1 MHHFFTTPEQARNL
15 YAEADGTFGNSAPRR
30 ARRTSVSP
38 GSLDA
43 VATEPAPLQETHR
56 ILDRDAVFSQSRG
69 HWNIER
75 IMTERAWTS
84 LYAEDWFH
92 TVLNSPTRRIFL
104 MLVVIFTVL
113 VFSFAVVYRL
123 IAVTSNCESDIDNF
137 VRAAYFSVE
146 TMTTIGYGTY
156 DYYFGECWPMLIVI
170 MAQLLC
176 SILFDSLCIG
186 LMFARL
192 SRGAKRA
199 NTIVFSEKAA
209 FRRHNGKTYFLFQV
223 CELRKHQLV
232 EAHVRCYCIRH
243 NRDIVGVGGN
253 GGQVRCHTTHFQSF
267 TMRLQHPDDELGG
280 LLLLSLPCVVTHRVD
295 MWSPLMPPT
304 IWVSKTGLVDTSD
317 LPFGTSARDA
327 ATWKKAKRKEPT
339 DEDTHREEV
348 TSNLLDA
355 DLVPVMKDHR
365 TPDKAETKRLSILEL
380 GKSLRFGSS
389 RTLGDDSSRGS
400 LTDDG
405 RPVAMRQDYRFP
417 QLQRRAADDDQDDQ
431 EDNLIDYTTASLSA
445 KRRELAWPGST
456 MKMTEAYRASSVQS
470 VGSIDSDMSEPGFLS
485 KEDGHVNSCDNGMVS
500 PVLTRRPSETSKSIM
515 DLEKEA
521 LQEYLEDRDVEIVVL
536 VEGIDPLTSCTLQAR
551 HSYRWNEIEFDK
563 IFAECVHRNKDGH
576 CVVDFTTFHTLIP
589 MPPCND
595 SFGPVASYL

>member
-1 MHHFFTTPEQARNL
+1 
-15 YAEADGTFGNSAPRR
+15 
-30 ARRTSVSP
+30 
-38 GSLDA
+38 
-43 VATEPAPLQETHR
+43 
-56 ILDRDAVFSQSRG
+56 
-69 HWNIER
+69 
-75 IMTERAWTS
+75 
-84 LYAEDWFH
+84 
-92 TVLNSPTRRIFL
+92 
-104 MLVVIFTVL
+104 
-113 VFSFAVVYRL
+113 
-123 IAVTSNCESDIDNF
+123 
-137 VRAAYFSVE
+137 
-146 TMTTIGYGTY
+146 
-156 DYYFGECWPMLIVI
+156 
-170 MAQLLC
+170 
-176 SILFDSLCIG
+176 
-186 LMFARL
+186 
-192 SRGAKRA
+192 
-199 NTIVFSEKAA
+199 
-209 FRRHNGKTYFLFQV
+209 
-223 CELRKHQLV
+223 
-232 EAHVRCYCIRH
+232 
-243 NRDIVGVGGN
+243 
-253 GGQVRCHTTHFQSF
+253 
-267 TMRLQHPDDELGG
+267 
-280 LLLLSLPCVVTHRVD
+280 
-295 MWSPLMPPT
+295 MPPT